1 MSRVLN
7 VANLS
12 TERAELINEFQELC
26 QTNDWHHIKIETNS
40 AIEPTLV
47 IGPSCLRLDFKNSNL
62 VHEPYMPSKILFSRF
77 LRPGNDKK
85 HFGKCDKPPISGDE
99 LEKAVDRLIQYFEN
113 NTIVRVSDIFQEC
126 SVCLE
131 PTNLKTMCNHPL
143 CKSCW
148 KKIEKQ
154 NEMGQDPDSDDYEFA
169 RCPICRKSQ
178 H

>member
-12 TERAELINEFQELC
+12 NERTELITELQELC
-26 QTNDWHHIKIETNS
+26 QTNEWHHIKIESNS
-40 AIEPTLV
+40 AIETTLV

-62 VHEPYMPSKILFSRF
+62 VHEPYMPSKMLFSK
-77 LRPGNDKK
+77 LSIPSNKDKT
-85 HFGKCDKPPISGDE
+85 PISGDE
-99 LEKAVDRLIQYFEN
+99 IEKAVDCLIQYFEN
-113 NTIVRVSDIFQEC
+113 NTIVRVTDIFQEC

-131 PTNLKTMCNHPL
+131 TTNFTTKCHHPL

-154 NEMGQDPDSDDYEFA
+154 NDKRQNCESHDYELS
-169 RCPICRKSQ
+169 RCPICRKEQ
-178 H
+178 TGI